1 MSLDPE
7 SRAAAERCFTCPKM
21 CRFSCPVSLESSRET
36 LTPGGKMTLASLTVP
51 DASRGRSLPGP
62 LAALARR
69 AKQLVAPGA
78 KRELD
83 ADTAEAFW
91 GCTGCLRCRTW
102 CEHENDVPKALTQ
115 ARAYAV
121 EQGLA
126 PAAATLVADLFQRQG
141 HAAESGL
148 REALDRLANEL
159 PANAASTTVLFAGCE
174 APMTSPQS
182 IRSTAAAAR
191 RLGAPL
197 GVAREPMCCGRPL
210 LEAGRPDAFRKH
222 VAQTWSQLGDREV
235 VTGSAACARALDEW
249 AREHGVEPRGPVVH
263 TSVYLARRLGPDV
276 QAKPLEGT
284 VSYHDPCHLVRGLGE
299 SEAPRRLLRA
309 AVGGDLIEPQSTLE
323 EANCCGA
330 SGLVPRTFPQLAR
343 AMAMTRADEMRKT
356 GATRVATACPACRG
370 ALAGAGLDVVDV
382 AELVDE
388 WLGQDAQ
395 PSGESS

>member
-1 MSLDPE
+1 MSLEHE
-7 SRAAAERCFTCPKM
+7 SREAVDRCFTCPKM

-51 DASRGRSLPGP
+51 DASRGPSLPAP

-69 AKQLVAPGA
+69 AKKLVDSGP

-102 CEHENDVPKALTQ
+102 CEHENDVPTALAQ

-121 EQGLA
+121 ERGLA

-141 HAAESGL
+141 HAAGEGL
-148 REALDRLANEL
+148 REALDLLADEL

-174 APMTSPQS
+174 APMSSPQS

-197 GVAREPMCCGRPL
+197 GVAREPLCCGRPL

-222 VAQTWSQLGDREV
+222 VARTWAQLGDREV
-235 VTGSAACARALDEW
+235 VTGSAACARALSEW

-263 TSVYLARRLGPDV
+263 TTVFLARRLGPDV
-276 QAKPLEGT
+276 QAKPLPGSVT
-284 VSYHDPCHLVRGLGE
+284 YHDPCHLVRGLGE
-299 SEAPRRLLRA
+299 SDAPRRLLRA
-309 AVGGDLIEPQSTLE
+309 AIEGDIIEPQSTLD

-356 GATRVATACPACRG
+356 GAQRVTTACPACRD

-388 WLGQDAQ
+388 WLGQT
-395 PSGESS
+395 PTSGESR